1 MLDSI
6 SISNLNVHL
15 LFSLR
20 LSNDLDIE
28 AAYETQ
34 RLKLLRL
41 LAGLL
46 YIVAFVS
53 VLPVA
58 SVMPVR
64 VRAYVASVLDRA
76 EAAADCLVIV
86 AASLLF
92 GYRMPPENDLPM
104 PLNAECLDER
114 DVSAEHLL
122 QRIAALRA
130 VLKNLPRY
138 AKRLVQRCA
147 ELWEERACEF
157 VAVIQCGLEDTLRAG
172 QFLLPRVERPPD
184 KRFRAFG

>member
-1 MLDSI
+1 MNID
-6 SISNLNVHL
+6 
-15 LFSLR
+15 
-20 LSNDLDIE
+20 

-41 LAGLL
+41 LAGLVYVL
-46 YIVAFVS
+46 AFVS

-104 PLNAECLDER
+104 PLNAERMDER
-114 DVSAEHLL
+114 DVSAECLL
-122 QRIAALRA
+122 QRIVALKT
-130 VLKNLPRY
+130 VLENLPRY
-138 AKRLVQRCA
+138 AKRLVRRCA
-147 ELWEERACEF
+147 EPREERSFELSVMAF
-157 VAVIQCGLEDTLRAG
+157 CGLKDALRAG
-172 QFLLPRVERPPD
+172 QLLLPRVERPPD
-184 KRFRAFG
+184 KRFFALG